1 MSSKVDKIISKAKT
15 LHTNDIQTIICF
27 LQIEIDEREDKDE
40 WIKILSRSSMSYAYD
55 TRQN

>member
-15 LHTNDIQTIICF
+15 LHPNDIQTIICF

-40 WIKILSRSSMSYAYD
+40 
-55 TRQN
+55 